1 MLEKCR
7 LTWGFDQRKFC
18 KEFGWSESHY
28 RRILRGERQLSVPEL
43 GEMHSTFANRRD
55 GGIYEKL
62 LLLAVKHREHEQLE
76 QIVSKLLPDDYD
88 LVWEITSLLTMRH
101 DRSTLK
107 RVICLLTQ
115 PARYLTEY
123 LSLMTRFRVY
133 VVTRGLW
140 ILSRVSLFM

>member
-1 MLEKCR
+1 M
-7 LTWGFDQRKFC
+7 
-18 KEFGWSESHY
+18 
-28 RRILRGERQLSVPEL
+28 PEL

-115 PARYLTEY
+115 PARLFDRVFEFDDAIS
-123 LSLMTRFRVY
+123 SLCSDQR
-133 VVTRGLW
+133 
-140 ILSRVSLFM
+140 SLDIV